1 MGSVLRSLRDKNSIF
16 IDEYF
21 MGERRINESK
31 CRECRRWRGVLCFW
45 RKYLQVSFKSQRMA
59 YRLWLHR
66 SLICSCRRTL
76 HSYIIQDLLKAARR
90 KPTPSRKAASSKR
103 RDKVF
108 SSPCLALSQVW
119 VTWYWSGVGG
129 FISPLSCRSS
139 PSNLIRNQIDRTSIR
154 RAS

>member
-31 CRECRRWRGVLCFW
+31 CRECRRWRDVLCFW
-45 RKYLQVSFKSQRMA
+45 RKYLQVSFKSQRTA

-76 HSYIIQDLLKAARR
+76 HSYIIKDLLKAARR

-103 RDKVF
+103 RDSVF
-108 SSPCLALSQVW
+108 LALFGFV
-119 VTWYWSGVGG
+119 SGLSHLILVRCWG
-129 FISPLSCRSS
+129 IYQPLVM
-139 PSNLIRNQIDRTSIR
+139 PILTFKLN
-154 RAS
+154 